1 MKFAITLA
9 ALASLAAATPLD
21 ASTSSCKPGTYS
33 CTPDKTG
40 WQVCDVNH
48 KYVVSHHRPF
58 FYMWDKVTD
67 LSSKA
72 AGVCPPGTSCVF
84 YKKSASP
91 YCVPPGF
98 KFPQA

>member
-40 WQVCDVNH
+40 WQVCDVSH
-48 KYVVSHHRPF
+48 KYV
-58 FYMWDKVTD
+58 
-67 LSSKA
+67 A

>member
-21 ASTSSCKPGTYS
+21 ASSSSCKPGTYS
-33 CTPDKTG
+33 CTPDNTG

-48 KYVVSHHRPF
+48 KYV
-58 FYMWDKVTD
+58 
-67 LSSKA
+67 A
-72 AGVCPPGTSCVF
+72 AGLCPPKTSCVF